1 MAGEPI
7 VAEAVN
13 EQDDNAFGRFDGQYI
28 GLAGNTQRGQHGRQH
43 VGQGGFPV
51 ADRAGG

>member
-1 MAGEPI
+1 VCTQQLP
-7 VAEAVN
+7 AEAVD
-13 EQDDNAFGRFDGQYI
+13 EQDDNAFGRFDGQYVA
-28 GLAGNTQRGQHGRQH
+28 LAGDTQRGQRGRQH